1 MNNNSSTHRDV
12 FADLDRTIRVS
23 DQSCTA
29 YAILRDRYR
38 RRSTLLDVVIL
49 LLSAWLTAMV
59 WVQPVIAEQ
68 LTPFK
73 LHKDIWI
80 GFLSVGTFGLSLVQL
95 QVNWK
100 ARASS
105 CHQALT
111 VLSTYVKELRPLRA
125 SPEPAKIEAALE
137 RYQAITEPLE
147 PIPEAEFL
155 KMKQR
160 HQIKVRISKH
170 LDTHPG
176 ANLWL
181 LRLSLRWRDN
191 RALLCSDDKGDTP

>member
-1 MNNNSSTHRDV
+1 MNKNPPAHHDV

-29 YAILRDRYR
+29 YAILRDRYKL
-38 RRSTLLDVVIL
+38 RSTLLDVVIL
-49 LLSAWLTAMV
+49 LLSAWLTAMI
-59 WVQPVIAEQ
+59 WVQPAIAEQ
-68 LTPFK
+68 LTPLK
-73 LHKDIWI
+73 LQKDIWI
-80 GFLSVGTFGLSLVQL
+80 GILSIGTFGLSLIQL

-100 ARASS
+100 ARANS

-125 SPEPAKIEAALE
+125 APEAAKIEAALE

-147 PIPEAEFL
+147 PIPEGEFL

-160 HQIKVRISKH
+160 HQLKVRISKH

-176 ANLWL
+176 ANLFL
-181 LRLSLRWRDN
+181 LRLSIRWHDN
-191 RALLCSDDKGDTP
+191 CALLRSEKKGGLL